1 MIKVYGMSLSGNCH
15 KVRMVLEA
23 LHLPYA
29 WTEIDSS
36 KGETRTPEFLARN
49 PNGKVPVVELE
60 PGVYLPESNAIICYL
75 ADASPLM
82 PADRLL
88 RARVLA
94 WLFFEQYSH
103 EPYIAVARFL
113 CRFHPDPPSQ
123 RALVESKMPGGYR
136 ALEVIEKALADAP
149 FLVGGRYT
157 IADIALVRLHPR
169 RRRGRVR
176 PGAVSRDPRLARARR
191 RAARL
196 RARWPRRLTPRRAGR
211 PLSTGSSAGNTG

>member
-1 MIKVYGMSLSGNCH
+1 
-15 KVRMVLEA
+15 
-23 LHLPYA
+23 
-29 WTEIDSS
+29 
-36 KGETRTPEFLARN
+36 
-49 PNGKVPVVELE
+49 VVELE

-75 ADASPLM
+75 ADASPLL

-113 CRFHPDPPSQ
+113 CRFHPDPESQ
-123 RALVESKMPGGYR
+123 RALLESKMPGGYR

-157 IADIALVRLHPR
+157 IADIALYAYTHVADEGGFDLRDFPR
-169 RRRGRVR
+169 SAAGCPASPDE
-176 PGAVSRDPRLARARR
+176 PGYVPMVE
-191 RAARL
+191 
-196 RARWPRRLTPRRAGR
+196 P
-211 PLSTGSSAGNTG
+211 